1 MVSNRLQTLAT
12 KTLTLIGAVF
22 LMAACA
28 SNDNSRSGIF
38 EPYRFDIP
46 QGNYI
51 TADAV
56 ALIKVGMSR
65 EQVRAVLGTPL
76 IVDAFRTN
84 RWDYVFHYLHANGKS
99 ESRRAAVLF
108 DKEKVLK
115 VEATELPA
123 NEASDDPV
131 LRRGRIA
138 TPKAG

>member
-1 MVSNRLQTLAT
+1 
-12 KTLTLIGAVF
+12 
-22 LMAACA
+22 MAGCA

-51 TADAV
+51 TADAIGQV
-56 ALIKVGMSR
+56 KVGMTR

-76 IVDAFRTN
+76 IVDTFRTN

-108 DKEKVLK
+108 DKDKVLK
-115 VEATELPA
+115 VDSTDLPA
-123 NEASDDPV
+123 SEAADDPI

-138 TPKAG
+138 SPKAG

>member
-1 MVSNRLQTLAT
+1 MVLPRILSRLQI
-12 KTLTLIGAVF
+12 IGAVSVLC
-22 LMAACA
+22 LMAGCA

-46 QGNYI
+46 QGNYV
-51 TADAV
+51 TADVIAQV
-56 ALIKVGMSR
+56 KVGMSR

-76 IVDAFRTN
+76 IVDSFRTN

-108 DKEKVLK
+108 DKDKVQK
-115 VEATELPA
+115 VEATDLPA
-123 NEASDDPV
+123 SEAADDPI